1 MASKNIFAVLK
12 KDESDDED
20 QPKRQTK
27 HEQRAD
33 DKQKRQATGDHVQK
47 NNFYKQNHESRPEKN
62 TYGGEGKR
70 QYDRASGTGQNAF
83 NKHEKKGG
91 GGGKGNWGKADLT
104 GDGEEKKAE
113 GDAKAE
119 ATNDQPE
126 EPTEPVLT
134 LDDYMKENA
143 VNLNTKLAD
152 NEGKGNTVTKA
163 EKGFKVLKP
172 KEADWVEPEQK
183 SKNIDNISKSK
194 TNQIEGL
201 EPTGY
206 KRGGTGG
213 HHKGKG
219 GNKKASELKNDDF
232 PALG

>member
-1 MASKNIFAVLK
+1 MFEVLK
-12 KDESDDED
+12 KDESDDEEK
-20 QPKRQTK
+20 PKKQTK

-33 DKQKRQATGDHVQK
+33 DKRKRDAAGDHVQK
-47 NNFYKQNHESRPEKN
+47 DNYYKQNAEQRPQKN
-62 TYGGEGKR
+62 TYSGDGKR
-70 QYDRASGTGQNAF
+70 QYDRVSGTGQNTF
-83 NKHEKKGG
+83 NKHEKKSG

-104 GDGEEKKAE
+104 GVEEEGKTE
-113 GDAKAE
+113 GDAKPE

-143 VNLNTKLAD
+143 MNLETKMTD
-152 NEGKGNTVTKA
+152 DQSKGISVTNV

-213 HHKGKG
+213 QNKGKG
-219 GNKKASELKNDDF
+219 GKKAAELKNDDF